1 MTDELHTDV
10 LIVGAGIAGMM
21 AGHRLAD
28 YGLQSLILERNDV
41 VGGRLAT
48 AHVGPGL
55 ADYGAQFFTART
67 PEFSAWTERWLED
80 GIIFQWG
87 TGWSAGSLDA
97 STPDGHPRYA
107 ARGGM
112 RALAEYLATGLD
124 VQIHAGVVGVTYG
137 KRGGW
142 QALDV
147 KGRIINARGL
157 LLTIPAPLALRLLD
171 AGEVEV
177 SPSDEE
183 ALKGISFAPTLAG
196 LFWIDGT
203 IALPEPGA
211 VQRPNAPIA
220 WIADNQR
227 KGLSPDAALIT
238 IHAGPSYSRE
248 LWHMPDWEVLVAL
261 ESGLRLFRESH
272 AVVKQSRLERWLYAT
287 PTDLHPEKYLV
298 AGNLA
303 PLVFAGDAFGGPR
316 VEGAALSGRAA
327 AEALVA
333 RLG

>member
-1 MTDELHTDV
+1 MTDDLHTDI

-28 YGLQSLILERNDV
+28 YGLKSVILERNDV

-48 AHVGPGL
+48 AQMGTGL

-67 PEFSAWTERWLED
+67 PGFSAWTDRWLED
-80 GIIFQWG
+80 RVIFQWG

-107 ARGGM
+107 AHGGM
-112 RALAEYLATGLD
+112 RALAEHVAHGLD
-124 VQIHAGVVGVTYG
+124 VQTRSGVVGVTYG
-137 KRGGW
+137 KNGGW

-147 KGRIINARGL
+147 KGRIITARGL

-177 SPSDEE
+177 SPADED
-183 ALKGISFAPTLAG
+183 ALKAIAFAPTLAG
-196 LFWIDGT
+196 LFWIDGA

-227 KGLSPDAALIT
+227 KGLSPHAALIT
-238 IHAGPSYSRE
+238 VHAGPSYSRE

-261 ESGLRLFRESH
+261 ESGLRLFRDDD
-272 AVVKQSRLERWLYAT
+272 AAIIQSRLERWLYAT
-287 PTDLHPEKYLV
+287 PVELHPEPCLV

-316 VEGAALSGRAA
+316 IEGAALSGMAA
-327 AEALVA
+327 ADALAA
-333 RLG
+333 RLR